1 MTMIFEGMSRGK
13 KTFLELALTVLV
25 LLVLVIWAAW
35 AYFTSEGAVQHR
47 ALVRQ
52 RDACFDQ
59 AKYRYQTYLEQ
70 NGQKHP
76 DGSYTLPE
84 KELLFI
90 ENIRKEEY
98 RKCSELFFVK

>member
-1 MTMIFEGMSRGK
+1 MIFKGMSRQQK
-13 KTFLELALTVLV
+13 IYLQLAITILV
-25 LLVLVIWAAW
+25 LAALVYWAAW

-47 ALVRQ
+47 TQLKM

-70 NGQKHP
+70 NGQKQP
-76 DGSYTLPE
+76 DGSYTLSE
-84 KELLFI
+84 KELQFI